1 MDLVRILFL
10 LGYFDSNLSNELVKA
25 IKTQDMVF
33 LDTIQLSDLS
43 KINEDPIELIKILQ
57 NYTKTLDYETNR
69 QLINYVES
77 IISKL
82 EQIIP

>member
-1 MDLVRILFL
+1 
-10 LGYFDSNLSNELVKA
+10 
-25 IKTQDMVF
+25 MVF

-43 KINEDPIELIKILQ
+43 NIKEDPIELIKILQ
-57 NYTKTLDYETNR
+57 NYRKTVVYETNR
-69 QLINYVES
+69 KLINYVES